1 MTDLQLRVQ
10 EYIAGRAHLP
20 RDVIAPE
27 TSLITSGLID
37 SFLVV
42 DIVRFLEDIS
52 GVHIPDDYIT
62 PDHLDS
68 LALMQKLVDRLGGP
82 SRTARP

>member
-10 EYIAGRAHLP
+10 EYIAVRARLP
-20 RDVIAPE
+20 RDQIEPE
-27 TSLITSGLID
+27 TLLITSGLID

-42 DIVRFLEDIS
+42 DIVRLLEDIS
-52 GVHIPDDYIT
+52 GVRVPDDYVT

-68 LALMQKLVDRLGGP
+68 LALMQNLIDRLVDSVGH
-82 SRTARP
+82 